1 MEIKIKIENLSKK
14 FGTFEVLK
22 SVSLDIYKGEILY
35 VVGKSG
41 SGKSVLLKNITGLL
55 QPDQGKIFIDSVNIL
70 EKSED
75 ELIAI
80 RKKMGVLFQMA
91 ALFDSMNVFEN
102 VAFTLRRFSN
112 FSKNQIKD
120 IVKQKLEMVGMGGME
135 LLFPASLSMGMQ
147 KRVGLARAIAL
158 EPEIILCDEP
168 TTAVDPLSGA
178 AVDDLIMRLNQELG
192 VTVIIIS
199 HDMESAFRTAHRV
212 SMLYQGNFLFTGSV
226 EELKQC
232 EDPVI
237 QQFINGRAEGPIP
250 II

>member
-1 MEIKIKIENLSKK
+1 MEVKIKIENLSKK

-55 QPDQGKIFIDSVNIL
+55 KPDQGKIFIDSVNIL
-70 EKSED
+70 EKSEE

-102 VAFTLRRFSN
+102 VAFTLRRFSK

-226 EELKQC
+226 DELKQC